1 MVSFPH
7 CKINLGLRILRKR
20 EDGYHD
26 LETVFYPLP
35 VEDVLEIT
43 TLNDRSQESGSPSVA
58 SAKGGVGSQETIQNS
73 EDHSRLTTR
82 LPDGQAHHSRSW
94 ILDTATLRFNQTGLE
109 VDGNPEDNLCT
120 KAYYL
125 LKKEFP
131 LLPSIQ
137 MHLHKNIPMGAGL
150 GGGSADAAFV
160 LKQLNTTF
168 NLNLTTEQLIAY
180 ALQLGSDCPFFIID
194 KPCWATGR
202 GEILEPLQL
211 DLSAYSFMI
220 VSPGLHISTSW
231 AFSMIKTSDASF
243 SIKEIIQ
250 KPVITWKGELVNDFE
265 APVFNKHPEIKI
277 IKDTLYQKGAIYA
290 SMTGS
295 GSSVFA
301 LFPKNQLPSDLFPK
315 THYRIDMIS

>member
-26 LETVFYPLP
+26 LESVFYPLP

-43 TLNDRSQESGSPSVA
+43 NLNDRSQESEVR
-58 SAKGGVGSQETIQNS
+58 SQESRDVSHETIQS
-73 EDHSRLTTR
+73 TEGHSRLTTH
-82 LPDGQAHHSRSW
+82 LSRSW
-94 ILDTATLRFNQTGLE
+94 ILDTGTLRFNQTGLE

-125 LKKEFP
+125 LKKDFP

-137 MHLHKNIPMGAGL
+137 MHLHKNIPLGAGL

-160 LKQLNTTF
+160 LKQLNEKF
-168 NLNLTTEQLIAY
+168 NLNLSTEQLITY

-202 GEILEPLQL
+202 GEILEPLQI
-211 DLSAYSFMI
+211 DLSAYSFLI
-220 VSPGLHISTSW
+220 VSPGIHISTSW
-231 AFSMIKTSDASF
+231 AFSMIKTSAPSL
-243 SIKEIIQ
+243 SLKEIIL
-250 KPVITWKGELVNDFE
+250 KPVTAWKEELVNDFE
-265 APVFNKHPEIKI
+265 APVFNKHPEIKM
-277 IKDTLYQKGAIYA
+277 IKEVLYQKGAIYS

-301 LFPKNQLPSDLFPK
+301 LFPKNQLPSDLFPQ
-315 THYRIDMIS
+315 TDYRIDGMS

>member
-26 LETVFYPLP
+26 LESVFYPLP
-35 VEDVLEIT
+35 VEDVLEVISI
-43 TLNDRSQESGSPSVA
+43 NDRSQDSGVRSREPIQQSGPDSP
-58 SAKGGVGSQETIQNS
+58 
-73 EDHSRLTTR
+73 LTT
-82 LPDGQAHHSRSW
+82 HHSPSW
-94 ILDTATLRFNQTGLE
+94 ILDTGTLRFNQTGLE
-109 VDGNPEDNLCT
+109 IDGNPEDNLCT

-160 LKQLNTTF
+160 LKQLNSTF
-168 NLNLTTEQLIAY
+168 NLNLTTEQLITY
-180 ALQLGSDCPFFIID
+180 ASQLGSDCPFFIID

-202 GEILEPLQL
+202 GELMEPLHL

-231 AFSMIKTSDASF
+231 AFSMIKTSDSSS

-250 KPVITWKGELVNDFE
+250 KPVITWKDELVNDFE

-277 IKDTLYQKGAIYA
+277 IKEVLYQKGAIYA

-315 THYRIDMIS
+315 TDYRIDRIF

>member
-7 CKINLGLRILRKR
+7 CKINLGLRIVRKR

-43 TLNDRSQESGSPSVA
+43 HLNDRSQESGLPPVA
-58 SAKGGVGSQETIQNS
+58 SAKGEVRSSESVTKTGS
-73 EDHSRLTTR
+73 HSPLTT
-82 LPDGQAHHSRSW
+82 HHSPSW
-94 ILDTATLRFNQTGLE
+94 LLDTGVFRFNQTGLE

-131 LLPSIQ
+131 LLPSVQ
-137 MHLHKNIPMGAGL
+137 LHLHKNIPMGAGL
-150 GGGSADAAFV
+150 GGGSADAAYV
-160 LKQLNTTF
+160 LKKLNEKF
-168 NLNLTTEQLIAY
+168 NLNLNTEQLIAY
-180 ALQLGSDCPFFIID
+180 ALQLGSDCPFFILD

-220 VSPGLHISTSW
+220 VSPGIHISTSW
-231 AFSMIKTSDASF
+231 AFSMIKTSASSI

-250 KPVITWKGELVNDFE
+250 KPVISWKDELVNDFE
-265 APVFNKHPEIKI
+265 APVFNKYPEIKM
-277 IKDTLYQKGAIYA
+277 IKEVLYQNGAIYA

-301 LFPKNQLPSDLFPK
+301 LFPKNQLPSDLFPQ
-315 THYRIDMIS
+315 TDYRIDKIY

>member
-7 CKINLGLRILRKR
+7 CKINLGLRIVRKR

-26 LETVFYPLP
+26 LESVFYPLP
-35 VEDVLEIT
+35 VEDVLEIVGS
-43 TLNDRSQESGSPSVA
+43 RES
-58 SAKGGVGSQETIQNS
+58 GVGSQDKIQHS
-73 EDHSRLTTR
+73 EGHSLLTT
-82 LPDGQAHHSRSW
+82 HHSPSW
-94 ILDTATLRFNQTGLE
+94 ILDTGTLRLNQTELE
-109 VDGNPEDNLCT
+109 VDGNPKNNLCT

-160 LKQLNTTF
+160 LKQLNSTF

-180 ALQLGSDCPFFIID
+180 ASQLGSDCPFFIID

-202 GEILEPLQL
+202 GESLEPIQL

-231 AFSMIKTSDASF
+231 AFSMIKTSDSSS

-250 KPVITWKGELVNDFE
+250 KPVITWKDELVNDFE

-277 IKDTLYQKGAIYA
+277 IKEMLYKIGAIYA

-315 THYRIDMIS
+315 TDYRIDRIS

>member
-26 LETVFYPLP
+26 LESVFYPLP

-43 TLNDRSQESGSPSVA
+43 TLNDRSLESGVKSRETATHSGTDSP
-58 SAKGGVGSQETIQNS
+58 
-73 EDHSRLTTR
+73 LTTR
-82 LPDGQAHHSRSW
+82 QPGGQAHHSPPW
-94 ILDTATLRFNQTGLE
+94 LLDTGTLRFNQTGLE

-150 GGGSADAAFV
+150 GGGSADAALV
-160 LKQLNTTF
+160 LKQLNEKF
-168 NLNLTTEQLIAY
+168 NLTLTTDQLVAY

-202 GEILEPLQL
+202 GELLEPLLL

-220 VSPGLHISTSW
+220 VSPGIHISTSW
-231 AFSMIKTSDASF
+231 AFSMIKTSISSL
-243 SIKEIIQ
+243 SIKDIIQ
-250 KPVITWKGELVNDFE
+250 KPVTTWKEELVNDFE
-265 APVFNKHPEIKI
+265 APVFNKHPEIKL
-277 IKDTLYQKGAIYA
+277 IKEVLYQKGAIYA

-315 THYRIDMIS
+315 TDYRIDLIS

>member
-43 TLNDRSQESGSPSVA
+43 QLNDRSQESGLPSVA
-58 SAKGGVGSQETIQNS
+58 LAKGRA
-73 EDHSRLTTR
+73 HSPLTT
-82 LPDGQAHHSRSW
+82 HHSPSW
-94 ILDTATLRFNQTGLE
+94 LLDTGTLRFNQTGLE

-125 LKKEFP
+125 LKKDFP

-160 LKQLNTTF
+160 LKLLNSTF

-180 ALQLGSDCPFFIID
+180 ALQLGSDCPFFILD

-202 GEILEPLQL
+202 GELLELLPV

-220 VSPGLHISTSW
+220 VSPGIHISTSW
-231 AFSMIKTSDASF
+231 AFSMIKISDSSL

-250 KPVITWKGELVNDFE
+250 TPVTNWKEELINDFE
-265 APVFNKHPEIKI
+265 APVINKHPEIKI
-277 IKDTLYQKGAIYA
+277 IKEALYKEGAIYA

-315 THYRIDMIS
+315 TDYRIDLIP

>member
-26 LETVFYPLP
+26 LESVFYPLP
-35 VEDVLEIT
+35 VEDVLEIN
-43 TLNDRSQESGSPSVA
+43 LINERSQESG
-58 SAKGGVGSQETIQNS
+58 VGSREPMQNTET
-73 EDHSRLTTR
+73 HSPLTTR
-82 LPDGQAHHSRSW
+82 QPDGQAHHSPTW
-94 ILDTATLRFNQTGLE
+94 LLDTGTFRYNQTGLE
-109 VDGNPEDNLCT
+109 IDGNPEDNLCT

-160 LKQLNTTF
+160 LKQLNEKF
-168 NLNLTTEQLIAY
+168 NLNLTIDQLVAY

-202 GEILEPLQL
+202 GELLEPLQL

-220 VSPGLHISTSW
+220 VSPGIHISTSW
-231 AFSMIKTSDASF
+231 AFSLIKTSSF
-243 SIKEIIQ
+243 SLSIKEIIQ
-250 KPVITWKGELVNDFE
+250 QPVKTWKEELVNDFE
-265 APVFNKHPEIKI
+265 TPVFNKHPEIKL
-277 IKDTLYQKGAIYA
+277 IKEVLYQKGALYA

-301 LFPKNQLPSDLFPK
+301 LFPKNQLPSDLFPQ
-315 THYRIDMIS
+315 TDYRIDRIS

>member
-1 MVSFPH
+1 
-7 CKINLGLRILRKR
+7 LRKR

-26 LETVFYPLP
+26 LETIFYPLP

-43 TLNDRSQESGSPSVA
+43 LINDRSQESGVRSMES
-58 SAKGGVGSQETIQNS
+58 IQDS
-73 EDHSRLTTR
+73 GAHSRLTTH
-82 LPDGQAHHSRSW
+82 DSRSW
-94 ILDTATLRFNQTGLE
+94 ILDTGTLRFNQTGLE

-125 LKKEFP
+125 LKKDFP

-160 LKQLNTTF
+160 LKQLNEKF
-168 NLNLTTEQLIAY
+168 NLNLTSEQLIGY
-180 ALQLGSDCPFFIID
+180 ALHLGSDCPFFIID
-194 KPCWATGR
+194 KPCWAKGR
-202 GEILEPLQL
+202 GEILELLQL
-211 DLSAYSFMI
+211 DLSAYSFLI
-220 VSPGLHISTSW
+220 VSPDIHISTSW
-231 AFSMIKTSDASF
+231 AFSMIKISDSSL

-250 KPVITWKGELVNDFE
+250 KPVSTWKSELINDFE

-277 IKDTLYQKGAIYA
+277 IKEVLYQKGAIYA

-301 LFPKNQLPSDLFPK
+301 LFPKNQLPSHLFPK
-315 THYRIDMIS
+315 TDYRIDLIP

>member
-26 LETVFYPLP
+26 LESVFYPLP
-35 VEDVLEIT
+35 VEDVLEIVGS
-43 TLNDRSQESGSPSVA
+43 RES
-58 SAKGGVGSQETIQNS
+58 GVGSMEPLI
-73 EDHSRLTTR
+73 
-82 LPDGQAHHSRSW
+82 
-94 ILDTATLRFNQTGLE
+94 FNQSGLE
-109 VDGNPEDNLCT
+109 IAGNPEDNLCT

-150 GGGSADAAFV
+150 GGGSADGAFV
-160 LKQLNTTF
+160 LKLLNEMF
-168 NLNLTTEQLIAY
+168 NLNLTTEQLITY
-180 ALQLGSDCPFFIID
+180 SLQLGSDCPFFIID

-211 DLSAYSFMI
+211 DLSACSFMI
-220 VSPGLHISTSW
+220 VSPGIHISTSW
-231 AFSMIKTSDASF
+231 AFSMIKTSDSSL

-250 KPVITWKGELVNDFE
+250 KPVISWKEELVNDFE
-265 APVFNKHPEIKI
+265 APVFNKHPELKI
-277 IKDTLYQKGAIYA
+277 IKETLYKNGAIYS

-301 LFPKNQLPSDLFPK
+301 LFPKNHFPVDLFPQ
-315 THYRIDMIS
+315 TDYRIDRII

>member
-26 LETVFYPLP
+26 LETIFYPLP

-43 TLNDRSQESGSPSVA
+43 LINDRSQESGIAFGKPSA
-58 SAKGGVGSQETIQNS
+58 TEGVRSMESIQDS
-73 EDHSRLTTR
+73 GAHSRLTTH
-82 LPDGQAHHSRSW
+82 DSRSW
-94 ILDTATLRFNQTGLE
+94 ILDTGTLRFNQTGLE

-125 LKKEFP
+125 LKKDFP

-160 LKQLNTTF
+160 LKQLNEKF
-168 NLNLTTEQLIAY
+168 NLNLTSEQLIAY

-194 KPCWATGR
+194 KPCWAKGR
-202 GEILEPLQL
+202 GEILELLQL
-211 DLSAYSFMI
+211 DLSAYSFLI
-220 VSPGLHISTSW
+220 VSPDIHISTSW
-231 AFSMIKTSDASF
+231 AFSMIKISDSSL

-250 KPVITWKGELVNDFE
+250 KPVSTWKSELINDFE

-277 IKDTLYQKGAIYA
+277 IKEVLYQKGAIYA

-301 LFPKNQLPSDLFPK
+301 LFPKNQLPSHLFPK
-315 THYRIDMIS
+315 TDYRIDLIP

>member
-26 LETVFYPLP
+26 LESVFYPLP
-35 VEDVLEIT
+35 VEDVLEIN
-43 TLNDRSQESGSPSVA
+43 LINERSQESG
-58 SAKGGVGSQETIQNS
+58 VGSREPMQNTET
-73 EDHSRLTTR
+73 HSPLTTR
-82 LPDGQAHHSRSW
+82 QPDGQAHHSPTW
-94 ILDTATLRFNQTGLE
+94 LLDTGTFRYNQTGLE
-109 VDGNPEDNLCT
+109 IDGNPEDNLCT

-160 LKQLNTTF
+160 LKQLNEKF
-168 NLNLTTEQLIAY
+168 NLNLTIDQLVAY

-202 GEILEPLQL
+202 GELLEPLQL

-220 VSPGLHISTSW
+220 VSPGIHISTSW
-231 AFSMIKTSDASF
+231 AFSLIKTSSF
-243 SIKEIIQ
+243 SLSIKEIIQ
-250 KPVITWKGELVNDFE
+250 KPISTWKEELVNDFE
-265 APVFNKHPEIKI
+265 TPVFNKHPEIKL
-277 IKDTLYQKGAIYA
+277 IKEVLYQKGALYA

-301 LFPKNQLPSDLFPK
+301 LFPKNQLPSDLFPQ
-315 THYRIDMIS
+315 TDYRIDRIS